1 MIVED
6 DGPGIPSS
14 SLPRL
19 FEPFYRAPGADA
31 VRGSGLGLAVARGL
45 VAAHGGRIWAEN
57 RPEGGAR
64 FAFTIPSPP
73 RPETEEPA

>member
-1 MIVED
+1 MVED
-6 DGPGIPSS
+6 TGPGIPSAA
-14 SLPRL
+14 LPRL

-31 VRGSGLGLAVARGL
+31 VRGSGLGLAVAQGL

-64 FAFTIPSPP
+64 FVFSIPSPP